1 MAAEN
6 ILNIPRPEHPRP
18 DFVRETFC
26 NLNGV
31 WQFAFDDA
39 DEGLAGGC
47 AERGRHQSVWRVL
60 WRLSA
65 GHRGARGVSP
75 QAQCAAE
82 YKKLGVIWLLP
93 SGFIEQ
99 LQNA

>member
-39 DEGLAGGC
+39 DEGLCAG
-47 AERGRHQSVWRVL
+47 WMNP
-60 WRLSA
+60 
-65 GHRGARGVSP
+65 GH
-75 QAQCAAE
+75 
-82 YKKLGVIWLLP
+82 KLPL
-93 SGFIEQ
+93 
-99 LQNA
+99 